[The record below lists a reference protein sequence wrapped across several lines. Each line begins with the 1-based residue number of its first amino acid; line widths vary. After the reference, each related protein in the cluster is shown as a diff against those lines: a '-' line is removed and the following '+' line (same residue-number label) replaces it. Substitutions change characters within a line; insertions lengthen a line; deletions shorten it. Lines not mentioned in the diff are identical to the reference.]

1 MAPSY
6 VQYILPITLL
16 MIAPFLTR
24 ALFWMVLARLIPWR
38 WIVLSTGGAAALGHY
53 GWLAAG

>member
-6 VQYILPITLL
+6 VQYILPVTLL

-24 ALFWMVLARLIPWR
+24 ALFWMVLARLIPWG
-38 WIVLSTGGAAALGHY
+38 WIVPDQRP
-53 GWLAAG
+53 